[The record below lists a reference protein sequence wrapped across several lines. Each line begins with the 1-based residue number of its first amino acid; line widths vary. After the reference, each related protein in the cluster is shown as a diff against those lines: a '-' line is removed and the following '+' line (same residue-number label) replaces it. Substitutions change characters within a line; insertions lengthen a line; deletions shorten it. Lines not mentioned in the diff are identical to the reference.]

1 MTCSLDLIESNFY
14 KNKMIPLE
22 LEPYLDVSVHS
33 IYEALV
39 HSDVL
44 SMNIQLWK
52 LKIP

>member
-1 MTCSLDLIESNFY
+1 MTCPLDLIESNYY

-22 LEPYLDVSVHS
+22 LEPYLDVSLLS

-44 SMNIQLWK
+44 TMNIQLWK
-52 LKIP
+52 VKIP